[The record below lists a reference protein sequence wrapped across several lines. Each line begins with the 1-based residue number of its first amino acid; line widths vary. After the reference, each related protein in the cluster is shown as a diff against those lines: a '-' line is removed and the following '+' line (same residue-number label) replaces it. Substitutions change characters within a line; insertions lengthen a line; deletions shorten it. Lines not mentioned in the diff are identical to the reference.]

1 MGAEKE
7 EIADMG
13 FLSGISSFVKEHSEV
28 IHGVLDVAGFVPGL
42 GAIPDL
48 ANAALYAAE
57 GNVKEF
63 VWSAASAVPLIGDT
77 IGLAGKTGKV
87 VKIAEKGADG
97 IDAINSLEK
106 AKNIETVLS
115 KTGGKAVT
123 GALSIKSGTKDV
135 NTAFDIIKNETK
147 EICTN
152 GKCFTGDTLIYTS
165 HGYKAIKEIKKG
177 DEVYSRNIETGETGV
192 KEVEEVFCTT
202 AHTIYHICVDSK
214 EEIKTTAY
222 HRFYIQEQGWISAI
236 NLREGDILETMDGT
250 LNITGIVRKR
260 HEKPIIVYNFHV
272 KDWKAYFVSKI
283 KIYVH
288 NGLLYKDK
296 FVPPVIYKDKDG
308 ILTNGKYKI
317 DITGMN
323 RHRLNP
329 SNGKKSQFLYDVDS
343 DKAVLDAS
351 AYADKYNLWKGSDH
365 KNKAKVYTINGPVG
379 VIADTGE
386 LTDYINVYR
395 DAKGKVHGCPATP
408 PK

>member
-147 EICTN
+147 EYVQMEN
-152 GKCFTGDTLIYTS
+152 VLL
-165 HGYKAIKEIKKG
+165 AI
-177 DEVYSRNIETGETGV
+177 
-192 KEVEEVFCTT
+192 
-202 AHTIYHICVDSK
+202 
-214 EEIKTTAY
+214 
-222 HRFYIQEQGWISAI
+222 
-236 NLREGDILETMDGT
+236 L
-250 LNITGIVRKR
+250 
-260 HEKPIIVYNFHV
+260 
-272 KDWKAYFVSKI
+272 
-283 KIYVH
+283 
-288 NGLLYKDK
+288 
-296 FVPPVIYKDKDG
+296 
-308 ILTNGKYKI
+308 
-317 DITGMN
+317 
-323 RHRLNP
+323 
-329 SNGKKSQFLYDVDS
+329 
-343 DKAVLDAS
+343 
-351 AYADKYNLWKGSDH
+351 
-365 KNKAKVYTINGPVG
+365 
-379 VIADTGE
+379 
-386 LTDYINVYR
+386 
-395 DAKGKVHGCPATP
+395 
-408 PK
+408 

>member
-1 MGAEKE
+1 MF
-7 EIADMG
+7 

-28 IHGVLDVAGFVPGL
+28 IHGVLDVAGFIPGL
-42 GAIPDL
+42 GTIPDL

-63 VWSAASAVPLIGDT
+63 VWSVASAVPLIGDT

-152 GKCFTGDTLIYTS
+152 RKCFTGDTLIYTS
-165 HGYKAIKEIKKG
+165 NGYKVIKEIKKG

-222 HRFYIQEQGWISAI
+222 HPFYIQGQGWITAI
-236 NLREGDILETMDGT
+236 NLCEGDILETMDGT

-260 HEKPIIVYNFHV
+260 HEKPVIVYNFHV
-272 KDWKAYFVSKI
+272 KDWRAYFVSKI
-283 KIYVH
+283 KAYVH
-288 NGLLYKDK
+288 NSKGEYFSSKKTLFDALKDA
-296 FVPPVIYKDKDG
+296 PV
-308 ILTNGKYKI
+308 KYRKNPK
-317 DITGMN
+317 TGMMEPDMKQIQVTDDYKVIL
-323 RHRLNP
+323 R
-329 SNGKKSQFLYDVDS
+329 KDVGDFNHGDLEHWNFEIQTVKGGS
-343 DKAVLDAS
+343 I
-351 AYADKYNLWKGSDH
+351 KYNLHLYLGDDGNILPFTKDNIYS
-365 KNKAKVYTINGPVG
+365 
-379 VIADTGE
+379 
-386 LTDYINVYR
+386 
-395 DAKGKVHGCPATP
+395 
-408 PK
+408 